1 MIWRRKQSLNCR
13 QVLLCI
19 GHVLVQRSDGDWPPS
34 IYLFGH
40 LRSDKLTCRSEG
52 GGGWTGGAFH
62 FPLFLSFSAGAFI
75 LGIFVDELR
84 FQKGTWENANNASKC
99 SIMNCDIS
107 CHTQKKP
114 EYKCRYKCYKSWGMI
129 ILCQTSLARNEDY
142 GMRQSKVTRHFDEII
157 FNSYVQAQWL
167 VQHDSM
173 AQFQKF
179 VVHIYSVQKA

>member
-1 MIWRRKQSLNCR
+1 MHRSRSCPKKRWRLT
-13 QVLLCI
+13 
-19 GHVLVQRSDGDWPPS
+19 

-157 FNSYVQAQWL
+157 FNSLVQAQWL

-173 AQFQKF
+173 AQFQNF